1 MTIAVAD
8 ERHGALEHPKGL
20 YYLACTEVW
29 ERFSYYGMTSL
40 LVLYMVDQLFT
51 PGHAEHVAGLAGFR
65 TVLESVTGP
74 LSQQAFASQIFGL
87 YSGFVYF
94 TPFIGGAIADR
105 WIGQRTAVVMG
116 ALLMAA
122 GQIAMVLD
130 ATFLVALL
138 LLVIGSGLLKGN
150 IASQVGGLYPAD
162 AEARRAHGFVIF
174 STGINIGAVIGPL
187 ACGLLAQIYGWH
199 YGFALGAA
207 LMLVG
212 LATYLHGYRFLP
224 ARVERTRHAAT
235 KLTRSDWRIIC
246 ALLAVMLI
254 TVFQSVSYYQ
264 AYNVRPVWIDEHVAS
279 SVGGFHIP
287 VPWYQS
293 IDALFSI
300 IGVPLLLWIWH
311 RQAARGGEPDDL
323 AKIKT
328 GAWLAAASNLI
339 LVGAILGAGDKQV
352 GAIWPF
358 LSSVGLGIAFLYYWP
373 TLLALVSRAAP
384 VAVNATLMGFAYV
397 SLFVSNILV
406 GWIGGL
412 YGAMSPA
419 AFWTLHAAI
428 AAAGGVSVL
437 LFGTRLRRALR
448 SH

>member
-1 MTIAVAD
+1 
-8 ERHGALEHPKGL
+8 
-20 YYLACTEVW
+20 
-29 ERFSYYGMTSL
+29 
-40 LVLYMVDQLFT
+40 
-51 PGHAEHVAGLAGFR
+51 
-65 TVLESVTGP
+65 
-74 LSQQAFASQIFGL
+74 
-87 YSGFVYF
+87 
-94 TPFIGGAIADR
+94 
-105 WIGQRTAVVMG
+105 
-116 ALLMAA
+116 
-122 GQIAMVLD
+122 
-130 ATFLVALL
+130 
-138 LLVIGSGLLKGN
+138 
-150 IASQVGGLYPAD
+150 
-162 AEARRAHGFVIF
+162 
-174 STGINIGAVIGPL
+174 
-187 ACGLLAQIYGWH
+187 
-199 YGFALGAA
+199 
-207 LMLVG
+207 
-212 LATYLHGYRFLP
+212 
-224 ARVERTRHAAT
+224 
-235 KLTRSDWRIIC
+235 
-246 ALLAVMLI
+246 
-254 TVFQSVSYYQ
+254 
-264 AYNVRPVWIDEHVAS
+264 VWIEEHVAS

-406 GWIGGL
+406 GSIGGL